1 MFRRPF
7 FKFAIVPLVIVGTL
21 GGVVAFA
28 GGPMAARH
36 FGPHMMGHG
45 PGPHG
50 PFGHPEMREHVVDMM
65 IDVADATD
73 EQESEIRGILDEVF
87 VQLDDLR
94 PDDEAKHAEI
104 KAILTAKKIDRKA
117 LQAHRA
123 EVIDKVEQASGLVVD
138 AVIDVAEVLDQEQRQ
153 KIADHMESRHAMME
167 AMFKEGK

>member
-7 FKFAIVPLVIVGTL
+7 FKFAIIPLAIVGTL

-36 FGPHMMGHG
+36 FGPMGPHG

-50 PFGHPEMREHVVDMM
+50 PFGHPEMREQVVDVM
-65 IDVADATD
+65 IAVADATP
-73 EQESEIRGILDEVF
+73 EQEAEVREILDDVW

-94 PDDEAKHAEI
+94 PDHEETHAEI
-104 KAILTAKKIDRKA
+104 KAILTAEEIDRKA

-123 EVIDKVEQASGLVVD
+123 EMLDKVEQATSLVVD
-138 AVIDVAEVLDQEQRQ
+138 AVVDVAEVLSQEQRQ
-153 KIADHMESRHAMME
+153 KIADHLESHRAMME
-167 AMFKEGK
+167 AMFREGR